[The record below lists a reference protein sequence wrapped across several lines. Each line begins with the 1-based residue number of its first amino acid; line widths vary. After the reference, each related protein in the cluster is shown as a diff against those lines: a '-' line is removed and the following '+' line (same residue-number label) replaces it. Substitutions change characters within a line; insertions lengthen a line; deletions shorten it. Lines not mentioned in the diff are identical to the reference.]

1 MAGLQGA
8 PKTFAN
14 LKIEVPNDL
23 QIEDGELPE
32 DPGTDRMEEDEL
44 EEGEASEDDV
54 EVNVIIRD
62 GDTGG
67 PVRGTREPL
76 QGRYEEGVLRGRR
89 VGVTDAPNLD
99 SLVFDV
105 RPEKKYENRSG
116 GGFVSGVYEVR
127 TLAVIVREFVSS
139 SEKQDRFQFFIHVFR
154 C

>member
-1 MAGLQGA
+1 MAGLEGA
-8 PKTFAN
+8 PRTFTN

-67 PVRGTREPL
+67 PVRGAREPVSL
-76 QGRYEEGVLRGRR
+76 CPFLLSPLSSFILSFISPFSPPLLRGEGLY
-89 VGVTDAPNLD
+89 VSDFGIWNCCIY
-99 SLVFDV
+99 SL
-105 RPEKKYENRSG
+105 SS
-116 GGFVSGVYEVR
+116 VSISPPFFSYSA
-127 TLAVIVREFVSS
+127 LPLSLFSS
-139 SEKQDRFQFFIHVFR
+139 LCI
-154 C
+154 